1 MRPKNDVSINKIIS
15 STLSAEVF
23 FIYAWKIVIVL
34 SSFGEPKAAFLHKHS
49 LFQKKRQSASKS
61 AESGRRIEMGWV
73 KFGRLRQN
81 AGQKGFLAGIKW
93 ICNQSPSNLPPSL
106 QPPLSFFQNLPYSFL
121 PISDSNQHPSPISP
135 TELKKNRIIQEKKKR
150 KKKRMRKQRL
160 RHCTKILPDKI
171 PCAGYGLSLLWKRIS
186 KESGCMGIQYDNG
199 GGWEVEGKG
208 EKGRGG
214 TENGGTGW
222 RGVGWGS
229 AERRKMEEE
238 GGEGRGGSW
247 LLIQTRISFLFC
259 PPHCGALPREEA
271 KEE

>member
-1 MRPKNDVSINKIIS
+1 MCWARLTQSFLFFSLLPSFIIGCYKVQAVKKSTGFSAPKKMMFLSTKLYYLRCLQMYFSSMHEKLLSCYHLLVNLKRHFYINIHY
-15 STLSAEVF
+15 F
-23 FIYAWKIVIVL
+23 
-34 SSFGEPKAAFLHKHS
+34 
-49 LFQKKRQSASKS
+49 KRKGKS

-73 KFGRLRQN
+73 NFGRLRQN

-171 PCAGYGLSLLWKRIS
+171 PCAG
-186 KESGCMGIQYDNG
+186 
-199 GGWEVEGKG
+199 
-208 EKGRGG
+208 
-214 TENGGTGW
+214 
-222 RGVGWGS
+222 
-229 AERRKMEEE
+229 
-238 GGEGRGGSW
+238 
-247 LLIQTRISFLFC
+247 
-259 PPHCGALPREEA
+259 
-271 KEE
+271 